1 MKAIILILCSLLITP
16 AWANTYVVGDQMETL
31 KLQDQYEADYAIDSS
46 IQQVLFSRSMDGGTI
61 IQTALDEQPE
71 LYNEG
76 DLAYVADVSGMP
88 SLIARFV
95 AIPQFKKFSYRVA
108 LDRDGEITKALPTQE
123 DQATLIQIS
132 DNKITRI
139 SYFYSA
145 ESLLEALK

>member
-46 IQQVLFSRSMDGGTI
+46 IKQVLFSRSMDGGTI

-88 SLIARFV
+88 SIIARFV
-95 AIPQFKKFSYRVA
+95 AIPQFKKFTYRVA
-108 LDRDGEITKALPTQE
+108 LDRDGEITKALPTKE

-132 DNKITRI
+132 DNKINKI